1 MPKHNPTAQ
10 RVVPIVGWPG
20 GKSRLLRHLLPL
32 IERCPHKT
40 YVEPFA
46 GGAAVLLAKRPAHLE
61 VLNDL
66 NGELIN
72 VYRCA
77 RHHTREL
84 LRLVRALPSGRAV
97 FREVK
102 ESRPETDLLRAARFF
117 YLLKCST
124 FGQAHSWL
132 NKPLPRRGLGKRLA
146 AFRRRMEC
154 VILECRPA
162 EELLPI
168 YDTPQTLFF
177 LDPPYVGTGHLD
189 SYNNYTPERLEALAK
204 QVRCLKGRFILT
216 IDDRPEHRVLFEGY
230 TQLPVTTA
238 ANMRPGHTFSELI
251 VHNVCDVAAAQ
262 AAHDEPRHRHLPEV
276 TP

>member
-177 LDPPYVGTGHLD
+177 LDPPYVSEPAT
-189 SYNNYTPERLEALAK
+189 ST
-204 QVRCLKGRFILT
+204 
-216 IDDRPEHRVLFEGY
+216 
-230 TQLPVTTA
+230 VTTTTRPSDSRPWPNRCA
-238 ANMRPGHTFSELI
+238 ASR
-251 VHNVCDVAAAQ
+251 AASSSRLTTVPSIASSS
-262 AAHDEPRHRHLPEV
+262 RV
-276 TP
+276 TPSSP

>member
-1 MPKHNPTAQ
+1 MHEHNPAAQ
-10 RVVPIVGWPG
+10 RVAPIVGWPG

-84 LRLVRALPSGRAV
+84 LRLVRAMPSGRAV

-146 AFRRRMEC
+146 AFRRRMAC

-162 EELLPI
+162 EELFPI

-189 SYNNYTPERLEALAK
+189 SYANYSPERLEALAK
-204 QVRCLKGRFILT
+204 QVRGLKGRFVLT

-238 ANMRPGHTFSELI
+238 ANMRKGQTFGELI
-251 VHNVCDVAAAQ
+251 VHNIEEA
-262 AAHDEPRHRHLPEV
+262 
-276 TP
+276 